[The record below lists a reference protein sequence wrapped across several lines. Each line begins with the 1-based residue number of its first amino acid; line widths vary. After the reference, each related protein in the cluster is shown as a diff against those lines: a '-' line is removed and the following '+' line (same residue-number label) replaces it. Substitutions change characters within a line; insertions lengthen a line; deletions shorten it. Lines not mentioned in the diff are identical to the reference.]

1 MEFADVF
8 HDLRNLLSANNSQ
21 IVKSVQEAHAVD
33 PKQNSEMDSN
43 KPDGESSSGEDSHV
57 LYGLMNIDRMKDDV
71 AITLL
76 SIIQKSD
83 RVLSYAK
90 ESEYMRSDLKPNPSY
105 FELDFSIYIC
115 LTGPK
120 LTDEEK
126 MKARRKLLVAPVMLL
141 FFSGTMLI
149 SAVYTVTSNHSLG
162 IVISELFDGFSK
174 SANYSEARI
183 NVAKKPKLYLV
194 QQTLDDLGQR
204 MVEAVGETERLERD
218 CLDSGVNT
226 SCGNSIMLFW
236 KALDDFN
243 KSAYATPSELLA
255 LARQITKPLTAVQQ
269 LVDNLISLV
278 NFTTAPL
285 DIISKYKPQVEE
297 YDAYSSACTAYWT
310 ALLGSVM
317 FLVLFTVGANVHNAC
332 QRLEDVESLKGLVG
346 AFSNDTNDYLRSL
359 VNSSFLQSSDISST
373 SLFDA
378 REIDTAIKAIN
389 MTDIVQKCKERKTV
403 FTILNLSTSNL
414 TGKLTSM
421 FEQSAEVLTWYP
433 IKAVNCFGDLLE
445 RPTDFRLERAYHSH
459 NMRQSRSMENIWR
472 QDQPSGIRSKHLF
485 PEQGTGWPHFAK
497 DEAEERRALLES
509 RRLLS
514 NARKLRRSSSGLNL
528 SQILLDAKQCKDKY
542 DELRACKEDDRQLSF
557 IDDGKSCSANARVR
571 YSNQLQGY
579 VSTAAPIGEICAKST
594 FLTASKAKLLDNVL
608 TYAERV
614 NYAFEN
620 DILQCEVLTYFVRRV
635 YNSTCIDT
643 FHRINCWNLA
653 IGLWCLLAIFAVCF
667 SRSVCEMMLD
677 TQPQKNRGGQ

>member
-1 MEFADVF
+1 
-8 HDLRNLLSANNSQ
+8 
-21 IVKSVQEAHAVD
+21 
-33 PKQNSEMDSN
+33 
-43 KPDGESSSGEDSHV
+43 
-57 LYGLMNIDRMKDDV
+57 
-71 AITLL
+71 
-76 SIIQKSD
+76 
-83 RVLSYAK
+83 
-90 ESEYMRSDLKPNPSY
+90 
-105 FELDFSIYIC
+105 
-115 LTGPK
+115 
-120 LTDEEK
+120 
-126 MKARRKLLVAPVMLL
+126 
-141 FFSGTMLI
+141 
-149 SAVYTVTSNHSLG
+149 
-162 IVISELFDGFSK
+162 
-174 SANYSEARI
+174 
-183 NVAKKPKLYLV
+183 
-194 QQTLDDLGQR
+194 
-204 MVEAVGETERLERD
+204 
-218 CLDSGVNT
+218 
-226 SCGNSIMLFW
+226 
-236 KALDDFN
+236 
-243 KSAYATPSELLA
+243 
-255 LARQITKPLTAVQQ
+255 
-269 LVDNLISLV
+269 
-278 NFTTAPL
+278 
-285 DIISKYKPQVEE
+285 
-297 YDAYSSACTAYWT
+297 
-310 ALLGSVM
+310 M

-421 FEQSAEVLTWYP
+421 FNTSVHELLIARGSRRRRRPSGLPHRSWRPLGAVGRSSYVVPYQGGELLRRSSGASNGLPFGKGISQPQHAP
-433 IKAVNCFGDLLE
+433 ISQHGEHLA
-445 RPTDFRLERAYHSH
+445 
-459 NMRQSRSMENIWR
+459 SRSGKHSPAWKLPGTLRGNKYEMTELN
-472 QDQPSGIRSKHLF
+472 QPSGIRSKHLF

-608 TYAERV
+608 TYAERI